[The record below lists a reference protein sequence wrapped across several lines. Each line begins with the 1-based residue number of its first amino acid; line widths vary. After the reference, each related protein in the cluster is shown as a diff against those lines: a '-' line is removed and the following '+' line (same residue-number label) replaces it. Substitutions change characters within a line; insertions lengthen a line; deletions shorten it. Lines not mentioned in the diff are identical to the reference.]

1 MEDLTKRL
9 IPFLQQA
16 GYQTESLD
24 ARWLRNVID
33 TVKND
38 LIKLTDIGVHIRL
51 FFDEQYELTDA
62 AKQILAGA
70 SARKV
75 VRAFGEYLVSAQGPP
90 KDFYTGAIKYAK
102 EKTGVKGKE
111 LFMPIRAAL
120 TGVVHGPELDRVFA
134 VLGKES
140 AVKRLQR
147 FNN

>member
-1 MEDLTKRL
+1 L
-9 IPFLQQA
+9 
-16 GYQTESLD
+16 
-24 ARWLRNVID
+24 
-33 TVKND
+33 
-38 LIKLTDIGVHIRL
+38 
-51 FFDEQYELTDA
+51 
-62 AKQILAGA
+62 
-70 SARKV
+70 
-75 VRAFGEYLVSAQGPP
+75 
-90 KDFYTGAIKYAK
+90 YTGAIKYAK

>member
-1 MEDLTKRL
+1 MAVGGRQGHRPGDRGRSRT
-9 IPFLQQA
+9 
-16 GYQTESLD
+16 SLLK
-24 ARWLRNVID
+24 WCISLSSV
-33 TVKND
+33 
-38 LIKLTDIGVHIRL
+38 
-51 FFDEQYELTDA
+51 ELTDA
-62 AKQILAGA
+62 AKQILAGV